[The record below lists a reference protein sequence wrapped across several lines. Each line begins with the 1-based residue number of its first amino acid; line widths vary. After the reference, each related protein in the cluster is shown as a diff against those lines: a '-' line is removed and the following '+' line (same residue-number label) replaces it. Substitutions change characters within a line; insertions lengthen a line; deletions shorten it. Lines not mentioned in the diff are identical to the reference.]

1 MSQRIVL
8 PWLNTNIP
16 GAYVNT
22 QVISNASGL
31 ASSGVVLIMG
41 EAAQGPSYQITTLA
55 NNFFGPASANQ
66 VRSIYGSGPIVD
78 AYQALCAA
86 SNDPDISGAPNAIYI
101 LKTNQGAQA
110 SAIVPAHS
118 GNYGT
123 MTALN
128 WGVAGNQ
135 TNFTVTS
142 LDAEVAPM
150 VTGGDIPSLSALNP
164 GGTSFTIR
172 LDGGAINVVTL
183 PAGTYTSGAQV
194 AAALSGLPG
203 GITASGNGTGSAATI
218 TLTVSPDVAAYSKG
232 WGKSF
237 ELIDSTPG
245 DLAALGL
252 VAGMSVSSQEPA
264 VEVQIVNSPANVNET
279 INIAPI
285 IALMVGY
292 EGTNGTMT
300 INGTTL
306 STTVT
311 GGSGANLSIP
321 LSQYTTVGQLAAFIN
336 SQPGYSASAAPAA
349 NSQPPSSL
357 DQVSAIGI
365 CSTADVEPGR
375 VKNSVYA
382 FDQAVNVSTAVSFT
396 QTATAGLPDPGILTY
411 LANGARGATLAS
423 DIVNAIVQMASI
435 QVNIIVPLFS
445 QDASKDITAGNTDP
459 GSTYTISAIN
469 ELLKSHC
476 IQFSTPTLK
485 RNRMAICSINDT
497 YANCKAQAQHLAN
510 YRITVTF
517 QQVTQVNSQGVNT
530 LFLPWY
536 GACLAAGMQTAGF
549 YKSIC
554 NHLTNAI
561 SFQDPTGYSSG
572 DPDDVSDALSAG
584 LEPLAL
590 ISGGPGSTSVFPG
603 WVSDQTSY
611 GLDTNFVY
619 NSIQAV
625 YLSDILSLDLGQYL
639 QSNVV
644 GKSVADLSAGAIL
657 SSLQQRFDYYKKLK
671 MTTTSSDAPL
681 GYKNASVQLSAPSV
695 FVNVEAKLTTS
706 IYFVGVQLALSAV
719 QQSASG

>member
-31 ASSGVVLIMG
+31 ATSGVVLIMG

-55 NNFFGPASANQ
+55 NNFFGPASINQ
-66 VRSIYGSGPIVD
+66 VRAIYGSGPIVD
-78 AYQALCAA
+78 AFQALCAA
-86 SNDPDISGAPNAIYI
+86 SNDPDISGAPTSIYI
-101 LKTNQGAQA
+101 IKTNEGAQA
-110 SAIVPAHS
+110 SAIVPAHAAP
-118 GNYGT
+118 YGT

-128 WGVAGNQ
+128 WGTAGNQ
-135 TNFTVTS
+135 TNFTITS

-150 VTGGDIPSLSALNP
+150 VTGTDIPSLAALNA
-164 GGTSFTIR
+164 GGTSFTVR
-172 LDGGAINVVTL
+172 LNGGATNIVSL
-183 PAGTYTSGAQV
+183 PAGTYTTGAQV
-194 AAALSGLPG
+194 AAALTGFPSD
-203 GITASGNGTGSAATI
+203 ITASGAGTGAAATI
-218 TLTVSPDVAAYSKG
+218 TLTVTADPAAYSEG

-237 ELIDSTPG
+237 ELVDSTPG

-252 VAGMSVSSQEPA
+252 VAALTVTSQEPG
-264 VEVQIVNSPANVNET
+264 VEVQVINVPANVNES
-279 INIAPI
+279 INVNPI
-285 IALMVGY
+285 IALSIGY
-292 EGTNGTMT
+292 EGTTAMMT
-300 INGTTL
+300 INASTL
-306 STTVT
+306 TTTVT
-311 GGSGANLSIP
+311 GGTGTSLSIP

-336 SQPGYSASAAPAA
+336 SQAGYSCSAAPAM
-349 NSQPPSSL
+349 NTQPPSAL
-357 DQVSAIGI
+357 DEVTAIGI
-365 CSTADVEPGR
+365 CSTAASDQPGR
-375 VKNSVYA
+375 VKNSVSA
-382 FDQAVNVSTAVSFT
+382 FDTVVNTSVAVSFT
-396 QTATAGLPDPGILTY
+396 QTATQGLPDPGALTY
-411 LANGARGATLAS
+411 LANGALGATLAS
-423 DIVNAIVQMASI
+423 DIVAAITQMASI

-445 QDASKDITAGNTDP
+445 QNASIDIAAGNTDP
-459 GSTYTISAIN
+459 ASTYTISAIN
-469 ELLKSHC
+469 ELLKTHC
-476 IQFSTPTLK
+476 LQYSTPTLK
-485 RNRMAICSINDT
+485 RNRMAVCSINDT
-497 YANCKAQAQHLAN
+497 YANCKVQAQQLST

-517 QQVTQVNSQGVNT
+517 QQVTQINSAGVSN

-561 SFQDPTGYSSG
+561 SFQDPVGYSSG
-572 DPDDVSDALSAG
+572 DPDDVSDALTAG

-590 ISGGPGSTSVFPG
+590 IPAANGGAVSPG
-603 WVSDQTSY
+603 WISDQTSY

-625 YLSDILSLDLGQYL
+625 YLSDILNLDLGSYL
-639 QSNVV
+639 QASIV

-681 GYKNASVQLSAPSV
+681 GYKNASVQLVAPSV
-695 FVNVEAKLTTS
+695 AVSLEAKLTTS